1 MNHKMNTMAEQPVAE
16 ALTSAVAKQWS
27 GILRAMV
34 ADEQRGMIVLC
45 NGRIAWAVS
54 KNQTK
59 DFPYFLEQI
68 GRVPPDRLREIV
80 RQQSAP
86 DKSKKLGLI
95 LEEAGLITHATFREC
110 LLEHVRS
117 AFVSLLK
124 DPLMH
129 VQPSKAEVMAD
140 NSLTFSLPETLGST
154 EVETDVD
161 DQPVTISVPEGGA
174 RSCNGELL
182 ENLALLSGYM
192 YSFVANTSG
201 KLLAFHEAEHA
212 GEQVET
218 LFATVADW
226 LSTSLKAARTL
237 GMGAARVTFMEGVD
251 QSLLVQ
257 ATDSERRHFL
267 AVAFN
272 EEGRL
277 GVVKTRIAS
286 MIPSVQ
292 TFTEKR

>member
-1 MNHKMNTMAEQPVAE
+1 MNPMAEQPVAE
-16 ALTSAVAKQWS
+16 ALASAVAKQWS

-34 ADEQRGMIVLC
+34 ADEQVGMIILC

-68 GRVPPDRLREIV
+68 GRVPPEKLSEIIQ
-80 RQQSAP
+80 QQSAP

-95 LEEAGLITHATFREC
+95 LEEAGLITHTTFRKC
-110 LLEHVRS
+110 LLAHIRS
-117 AFVSLLK
+117 AFAPLLENS
-124 DPLMH
+124 LMH
-129 VQPSKAEVMAD
+129 VQTNQAEIVAD
-140 NSLTFSLPETLGST
+140 NSLTFSLAETLDNT
-154 EVETDVD
+154 EVETAVD
-161 DQPVTISVPEGGA
+161 DQPTTLSIPKDSA

-212 GEQVET
+212 EEKVES
-218 LFATVADW
+218 LFATVTDW
-226 LSTSLKAARTL
+226 LSTSLVAAKTL
-237 GMGAARVTFMEGVD
+237 GMGAARVTFMEGVE

-257 ATDSERRHFL
+257 ATDSERNHFL

-272 EEGRL
+272 DEGKL
-277 GVVKTRIAS
+277 GVVKNRIAS
-286 MIPSVQ
+286 MIPRVQ

>member
-1 MNHKMNTMAEQPVAE
+1 MNAMAEQPVAE
-16 ALTSAVAKQWS
+16 ALASAVAKQWS

-34 ADEQRGMIVLC
+34 ADEQKGMIVLC

-54 KNQTK
+54 KNQK
-59 DFPYFLEQI
+59 ENFPYFLEQI

-95 LEEAGLITHATFREC
+95 LEAAGLITHATFREC
-110 LLEHVRS
+110 LLAHIRS
-117 AFVSLLK
+117 AFASLLEN
-124 DPLMH
+124 PLMH
-129 VQPSKAEVMAD
+129 IQTNKTEIVAD
-140 NSLTFSLPETLGST
+140 NSLTFSLAETLDNT
-154 EVETDVD
+154 EVETAVD
-161 DQPVTISVPEGGA
+161 DQRTTTSVPEGGA

-201 KLLAFHEAEHA
+201 KLLAFHEAEHT

-226 LSTSLKAARTL
+226 LSTSLEAARIL

-257 ATDSERRHFL
+257 ATDSEHRHFL

-286 MIPSVQ
+286 MIPTVQ

>member
-1 MNHKMNTMAEQPVAE
+1 MNPMVEQPVAV
-16 ALTSAVAKQWS
+16 ALTSAVAKKWS

-34 ADEQRGMIVLC
+34 ADEQVGMIILC

-54 KNQTK
+54 MNQTE
-59 DFPYFLEQI
+59 DLAYFLAQI
-68 GRVPPDRLREIV
+68 GRVPPEKLSEIIQ
-80 RQQSAP
+80 QQSAP

-95 LEEAGLITHATFREC
+95 LEEAGLITHTTFRKC
-110 LLEHVRS
+110 LLAHVRS
-117 AFVSLLK
+117 AFASLVER
-124 DPLMH
+124 PLMQ
-129 VQPSKAEVMAD
+129 VQAKKAEILAD
-140 NSLTFSLPETLGST
+140 NRLTFSLPEALDST
-154 EVETDVD
+154 PVD
-161 DQPVTISVPEGGA
+161 TAANDQPTTLSIPEDSA

-201 KLLAFHEAEHA
+201 KLLAFHETEHA
-212 GEQVET
+212 GEKVES

-226 LSTSLKAARTL
+226 LSTSLVAAKTL

-257 ATDSERRHFL
+257 ATDSERSHFL

-272 EEGRL
+272 DEGRL
-277 GVVKTRIAS
+277 GVVKSRIAS
-286 MIPSVQ
+286 MIPRVQ

>member
-1 MNHKMNTMAEQPVAE
+1 MNSIDGQPFAE
-16 ALTSAVAKQWS
+16 ALASAAERQWN
-27 GILRAMV
+27 GVLRAMLGKEQIGMV
-34 ADEQRGMIVLC
+34 ALC

-59 DFPYFLEQI
+59 NLPVFLEEI
-68 GRVPPDRLREIV
+68 GLVPRDRLSEIV
-80 RQQSAP
+80 QKQSAP
-86 DKSKKLGLI
+86 GMSKKIGPL
-95 LEEAGLITHATFREC
+95 LEEAGLITPATYREC
-110 LLEHVRS
+110 LLAHVRS
-117 AFVSLLK
+117 ALSSLLNSS
-124 DPLMH
+124 LM
-129 VQPSKAEVMAD
+129 VAQASKSEVAVD
-140 NSLTFSLPETLGST
+140 ASLTFSLQDALENAEDKTSADGAPST
-154 EVETDVD
+154 EL
-161 DQPVTISVPEGGA
+161 VTEEAA

-212 GEQVET
+212 GERVEM
-218 LFATVADW
+218 LFATVTDW
-226 LSTSLKAARTL
+226 LSTSLEAARTL

-257 ATDSERRHFL
+257 ATDSERQHFL

-272 EEGRL
+272 EEGKL
-277 GVVKTRIAS
+277 GVVKTRMAS
-286 MIPSVQ
+286 MIPTVQ